1 MLEFFFDMVIL
12 VAGIRVVAV
21 RVWSLG
27 GEGVPWLDKLL
38 Y

>member
-1 MLEFFFDMVIL
+1 MLESFYDMAIL
-12 VAGIRVVAV
+12 VAGISVVAV

-27 GEGVPWLDKLL
+27 GQGVSLLDKLL